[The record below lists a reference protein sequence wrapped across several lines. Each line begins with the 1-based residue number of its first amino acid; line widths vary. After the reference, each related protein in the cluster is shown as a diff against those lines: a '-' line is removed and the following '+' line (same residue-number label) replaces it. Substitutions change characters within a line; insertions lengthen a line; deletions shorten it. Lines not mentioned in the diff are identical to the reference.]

1 MPHFHLQLNRFKVLV
16 SEYLYISPEVSRA
29 LSEGKPVV
37 ALESTIISHGMPFPE
52 NLETTK
58 ELCDIIRNRG
68 CVPAIVAVADGKLHV
83 GIDDSL
89 LHRLATEKDVLKVS
103 RRDMPSALAAKSL
116 GATTVS
122 GTLIAAHLAGVK
134 VFVTGGIGGVH
145 RGAEL
150 SFDVSADLEELAVSD
165 VVVVSAG
172 IKSILDLPKTI
183 EVLETKGVP
192 VIGYGTD
199 ELPAFYTRTSGIK
212 LVARA
217 DSPEEIARVMK
228 AKWSLELKGSILV
241 ANPIPKEFEADSV
254 MINEAINNAIVMA
267 AAQGVEGKEITPF
280 VLKHIA
286 NATSGKSLAANVA
299 LVKNNARLGAE
310 IAAAFSDMN

>member
-1 MPHFHLQLNRFKVLV
+1 MI
-16 SEYLYISPEVSRA
+16 SEFLHIHPEVSFA
-29 LSEGKPVV
+29 LEQGKPVV

-52 NLETTK
+52 NLETTR
-58 ELCDIIRNRG
+58 ELCEIIRDKG
-68 CVPAIVAVADGKLHV
+68 CVPAIVAVADGKLHM
-83 GIDDSL
+83 GIDEGL
-89 LHRLATEKDVLKVS
+89 LQRLATENNVLKVS
-103 RRDMPSALAAKSL
+103 RRDMPLALTTNSI

-150 SFDVSADLEELAVSD
+150 SLDVSADLEELAVSD

-172 IKSILDLPKTI
+172 IKSILDLEKTI

-217 DSPEEIARVMK
+217 DSPEEVARAMK
-228 AKWSLELKGSILV
+228 IKWSLGLRGSILI
-241 ANPIPKEFEADSV
+241 ANPIPEEFEADSV
-254 MINEAINNAIVMA
+254 MIAKAVDDAVIMA
-267 AAQGVEGKEITPF
+267 SEQGVKGKEITPF
-280 VLKHIA
+280 VLKQIA
-286 NATSGKSLAANVA
+286 KSTSGKSLAANVA
-299 LVKNNARLGAE
+299 LVKNNAIVGAE
-310 IAAAFSDMN
+310 IAAAFADTH

>member
-1 MPHFHLQLNRFKVLV
+1 MPHFHLQLTRFKVLV
-16 SEYLYISPEVSRA
+16 SEYLYINPEVSRA

-103 RRDMPSALAAKSL
+103 RRDMPSALAAKSI

-217 DSPEEIARVMK
+217 DTPKEVARVMK

>member
-1 MPHFHLQLNRFKVLV
+1 MV
-16 SEYLYISPEVSRA
+16 SKYLHISPEVSRA

-37 ALESTIISHGMPFPE
+37 ALESTIISHGMPFPK
-52 NLETTK
+52 NLETTE
-58 ELCDIIRNRG
+58 ELCEIIRNAG
-68 CVPAIVAVADGKLHV
+68 CTPAIVAISEGVLNV
-83 GIDDSL
+83 GIDKKL
-89 LHRLATEKDVLKVS
+89 LHRLATEKGVLKIS
-103 RRDMPSALAAKSL
+103 RRDIPLALPMKSL

-122 GTLIAAHLAGVK
+122 GTLIAAHLAGIK

-172 IKSILDLPKTI
+172 IKSILDLHKTI

-199 ELPAFYTRTSGIK
+199 ELPAFYTRNSGIK

-217 DSPEEIARVMK
+217 DSPDEVARAMK
-228 AKWSLELKGSILV
+228 LKWDLGLRGSMLI
-241 ANPIPKEFEADSV
+241 ANPIPTEFEADSEV
-254 MINEAINNAIVMA
+254 ISKAIDAAVIMA
-267 AAQGVEGKEITPF
+267 TDQGVIGKDITPF
-280 VLKHIA
+280 ILKEIA
-286 NATSGKSLAANVA
+286 KLTDGKSLAANVA
-299 LVKNNARLGAE
+299 LVKNNARVGAE

>member
-1 MPHFHLQLNRFKVLV
+1 LPHFHLQLTRFKVLV

-103 RRDMPSALAAKSL
+103 RRDMPSALAAKSI

-217 DSPEEIARVMK
+217 DTPKEVARVMK

-310 IAAAFSDMN
+310 IATAFSDMN

>member
-1 MPHFHLQLNRFKVLV
+1 MPHFHLQLTRFKVLV

-103 RRDMPSALAAKSL
+103 RRDMPSALAAKSI

-217 DSPEEIARVMK
+217 DTPKEVARVMK

-310 IAAAFSDMN
+310 IATAFSDMN

>member
-1 MPHFHLQLNRFKVLV
+1 LI
-16 SEYLYISPEVSRA
+16 SEFLHIHPEVSLA
-29 LSEGKPVV
+29 LEQGKPVV

-52 NLETTK
+52 NLETTR
-58 ELCDIIRNRG
+58 ELCEIIRDKG
-68 CVPAIVAVADGKLHV
+68 CVPAIVAVADGKLHM
-83 GIDDSL
+83 GIDEGL
-89 LHRLATEKDVLKVS
+89 LQRLATENNVLKVS
-103 RRDMPSALAAKSL
+103 RRDMPLALTTNSI

-150 SFDVSADLEELAVSD
+150 SLDVSADLEELAVSD

-172 IKSILDLPKTI
+172 IKSILDLEKTI

-217 DSPEEIARVMK
+217 DSPEEVARAMK
-228 AKWSLELKGSILV
+228 IKWSLGLRGSILI
-241 ANPIPKEFEADSV
+241 ANPIPEEFEADSV
-254 MINEAINNAIVMA
+254 MIAKAVDDAVIMA
-267 AAQGVEGKEITPF
+267 SEQGVKGKEITPF
-280 VLKHIA
+280 VLKQIA
-286 NATSGKSLAANVA
+286 KSTSGKSLAANVA
-299 LVKNNARLGAE
+299 LVKNNAIVGAE
-310 IAAAFSDMN
+310 IAAAFADTH

>member
-1 MPHFHLQLNRFKVLV
+1 LI
-16 SEYLYISPEVSRA
+16 SEFLHIHPEVSLA
-29 LSEGKPVV
+29 LELGKPVV

-52 NLETTK
+52 NLETTR
-58 ELCDIIRNRG
+58 ELCEIIRDKG
-68 CVPAIVAVADGKLHV
+68 CVPAIVAVADGKLHM
-83 GIDDSL
+83 GIDEGL
-89 LHRLATEKDVLKVS
+89 LQRLATENNVLKVS
-103 RRDMPSALAAKSL
+103 RRDMPLALTTNSI

-150 SFDVSADLEELAVSD
+150 SLDVSADLEELAVSD

-172 IKSILDLPKTI
+172 IKSILDLEKTI

-217 DSPEEIARVMK
+217 DSPEEVARAMK
-228 AKWSLELKGSILV
+228 IKWSLGLRGSILI
-241 ANPIPKEFEADSV
+241 ANPIPEEFEADSV
-254 MINEAINNAIVMA
+254 MIAKAVDDAVIMA
-267 AAQGVEGKEITPF
+267 SEQGVKGKEITPF
-280 VLKHIA
+280 VLKQIA
-286 NATSGKSLAANVA
+286 KSTSGKSLAANVA
-299 LVKNNARLGAE
+299 LVKNNAIVGAE
-310 IAAAFSDMN
+310 IAAAFADTH

>member
-1 MPHFHLQLNRFKVLV
+1 MV
-16 SEYLYISPEVSRA
+16 SEFLHISPEVSQA
-29 LSEGKPVV
+29 LANGMPVV

-52 NLETTK
+52 NLKTTQ
-58 ELCDIIRNRG
+58 ELCEIIRHAG
-68 CVPAIVAVADGKLHV
+68 CVPAIVAMADGAIHV
-83 GIDDSL
+83 GIDKDL
-89 LHRLATEKDVLKVS
+89 LHRLATEKDVLKIS
-103 RRDMPSALAAKSL
+103 RRDIPLALAMKSL

-122 GTLIAAHLAGVK
+122 GTLIAAHLAGIK

-145 RGAEL
+145 RGGEF

-172 IKSILDLPKTI
+172 IKSILDLHKTI

-217 DSPEEIARVMK
+217 DSPDEVARAMK
-228 AKWSLELKGSILV
+228 IKWALGLRGSILV
-241 ANPIPKEFEADSV
+241 TNPIPKEFEAESEL
-254 MINEAINNAIVMA
+254 IAEAIDNAIIMA
-267 AAQGVEGKEITPF
+267 ADQGVKGKDITPF
-280 VLKHIA
+280 VLKQIA
-286 NATSGKSLAANVA
+286 KSTSGKSLAANVA
-299 LVKNNARLGAE
+299 LVKNNARVGAE
-310 IAAAFSDMN
+310 IAAAFADMN

>member
-1 MPHFHLQLNRFKVLV
+1 LI
-16 SEYLYISPEVSRA
+16 SEFLHIHPEVSLA
-29 LSEGKPVV
+29 LEQGKPVV

-52 NLETTK
+52 NLETTR
-58 ELCDIIRNRG
+58 ELCEIIRDKG
-68 CVPAIVAVADGKLHV
+68 CVPAIVAVADGKLHM
-83 GIDDSL
+83 GIDEGL
-89 LHRLATEKDVLKVS
+89 LQRLATENNVLKVS
-103 RRDMPSALAAKSL
+103 RRDMPLALATNSI

-122 GTLIAAHLAGVK
+122 GTLIVAHLAGVK

-150 SFDVSADLEELAVSD
+150 SLDVSADLEELAVSD

-172 IKSILDLPKTI
+172 IKSIMDLEKTI

-217 DSPEEIARVMK
+217 DSPEEVARAMK
-228 AKWSLELKGSILV
+228 IKWSLGLRGSILI
-241 ANPIPKEFEADSV
+241 ANPIPEEFEADSV
-254 MINEAINNAIVMA
+254 MIAKAVDDAVIMA
-267 AAQGVEGKEITPF
+267 SEQGVKGKEITPF
-280 VLKHIA
+280 VLKQIA
-286 NATSGKSLAANVA
+286 KSTSGKSLAANVA
-299 LVKNNARLGAE
+299 LVKNNAIVGAE
-310 IAAAFSDMN
+310 IAAAFADTH

>member
-1 MPHFHLQLNRFKVLV
+1 MPHFHLQLTRFKVLV

-103 RRDMPSALAAKSL
+103 RRDIPSALAAKSI

-172 IKSILDLPKTI
+172 IKSILDLSKTI

-217 DSPEEIARVMK
+217 DTPKEVARVMK

-241 ANPIPKEFEADSV
+241 ANPIPKEFDADSV
-254 MINEAINNAIVMA
+254 MINEAIDNAIVMA
-267 AAQGVEGKEITPF
+267 AAQAVEGKEITPF

>member
-1 MPHFHLQLNRFKVLV
+1 LPHFHLQLNRFKVLV

-172 IKSILDLPKTI
+172 IKSILDLSKTI